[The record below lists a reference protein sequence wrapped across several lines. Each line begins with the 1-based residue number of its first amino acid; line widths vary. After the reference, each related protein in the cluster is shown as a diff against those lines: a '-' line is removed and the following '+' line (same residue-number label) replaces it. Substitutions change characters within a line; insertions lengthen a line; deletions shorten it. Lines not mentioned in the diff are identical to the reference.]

1 MDIKTRPIKTL
12 STRDPLEAQGNIQTE
27 SKVMEKIFHETE
39 DQKNAAVAKLIL
51 DKIYFKINIITIDK
65 KDTT

>member
-1 MDIKTRPIKTL
+1 MDIKTRPIYTL

-27 SKVMEKIFHETE
+27 RVMEKIFHETE

-65 KDTT
+65 KYTT